1 MTGSARI
8 ADTDDEMGDVYP
20 GSDGY
25 DERGSWD
32 RASVAYRSRKPYRPD
47 ISQQDLLLP
56 NEASLRRTILICTT
70 CAICITLL
78 YVGFPLYMV
87 SLFVPMGAWFLG
99 SLLLV
104 CIVFAV
110 ALTFY
115 SLRED
120 RAFREL
126 VHER

>member
-1 MTGSARI
+1 
-8 ADTDDEMGDVYP
+8 MGDIYP

-25 DERGSWD
+25 DEAKTWD

-56 NEASLRRTILICTT
+56 NQAGLARTVLICTT

-78 YVGFPLYMV
+78 YVGIPLYMV
-87 SLFVPMGAWFLG
+87 SLFVPMGTWFIG
-99 SLLLV
+99 SLAVV

-110 ALTFY
+110 SLTFF

-120 RAFREL
+120 RMFREL